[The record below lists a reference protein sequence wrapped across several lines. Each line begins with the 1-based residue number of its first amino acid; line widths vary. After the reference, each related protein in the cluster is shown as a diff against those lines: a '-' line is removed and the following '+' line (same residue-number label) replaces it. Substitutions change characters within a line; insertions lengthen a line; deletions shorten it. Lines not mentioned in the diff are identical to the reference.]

1 MKQTTILLM
10 AAALWWGSPV
20 HAQSDPV
27 IMTVNNKLVL
37 RSEFEYSY
45 NKNNNAGVIDRK
57 SVKEYVDLFI
67 NYKLKVE
74 AALDAK
80 LDTMESFRKEFA
92 TYRDQQIR
100 PSFVTPEDVEAQ
112 AKSVYAEYRQ
122 RVDGN
127 GGLVKPAHILV
138 MLRQKTTPE
147 KVAAAKARIDSI
159 YSVLQAGADF
169 ADVARRLSDDKG
181 SAQQGGELPW
191 IEHGQTLKE
200 FETQAYA
207 LEKGQ
212 MSRPFESPAGWHIIL
227 LKDKGNFFDY
237 DSQRADIVRYIEQR
251 GLREKIIDN
260 KLDSIGKAQNTTAEK
275 VLEAKRL
282 ELEANDSDLRNLI
295 KEYYDGLLLYEIS
308 NRTVWEKAAA
318 DEAGLVAYFK
328 KNKKNY
334 KWDAPRF
341 KGIAYHVKDQA
352 DVKAVKDAVKGLPF
366 DQWADKL
373 RKTFNNDSIL
383 RIRVEKG
390 IFKQGDNALVDRE
403 VFGVDT
409 IAKGLK
415 DYPIDAVY
423 GQKLKAPKEMT
434 DVKAQVLADYQDA
447 LEKEWVEGLRRKY
460 AVEIDEEVLKT
471 VNKH

>member
-1 MKQTTILLM
+1 MKSKLLIGAM
-10 AAALWWGSPV
+10 LLCGNIV
-20 HAQSDPV
+20 FAQVDDPV
-27 IMTVNNKLVL
+27 VMKINGQPVS
-37 RSEFEYSY
+37 RSEFEYSF
-45 NKNNNAGVIDRK
+45 NKNNSEGVIDKK
-57 SVKEYVDLFI
+57 SVDEYVDLFV

-74 AALDAK
+74 AAKEAH
-80 LDTMESFRKEFA
+80 LDTLKSFLNEFA
-92 TYRDQQIR
+92 GYRDQQIR
-100 PSFVTPEDVEAQ
+100 PAMITDADIEAE
-112 AKSVYAEYRQ
+112 ARRIYEETRSRI
-122 RVDGN
+122 DGN
-127 GGLVKPAHILV
+127 GGMTKPAHILV
-138 MLRQKTTPE
+138 MVKQKADE
-147 KVAAAKARIDSI
+147 AQQKAAKERIDSI
-159 YSVLQAGADF
+159 YNALQNGADF
-169 ADVARRLSDDKG
+169 AELAKKCSDDKG
-181 SAQQGGELPW
+181 TAANGGELQW
-191 IEHGQTLKE
+191 IAKGMTLKE
-200 FETQAYA
+200 FEDAAWA

-212 MSRPFESPAGWHIIL
+212 MSKPVLSPAGWHIIL

-409 IAKGLK
+409 IVKGLK

>member
-1 MKQTTILLM
+1 MKSKLLIGAM
-10 AAALWWGSPV
+10 LLCGNIV
-20 HAQSDPV
+20 FAQVDDPV
-27 IMTVNNKLVL
+27 VMKINGQPVS
-37 RSEFEYSY
+37 RSEFEYSF
-45 NKNNNAGVIDRK
+45 NKNNSEGVIDKK
-57 SVKEYVDLFI
+57 SVDEYVDLFV

-74 AALDAK
+74 AAKEAR
-80 LDTMESFRKEFA
+80 LDTLKSFLNEFA
-92 TYRDQQIR
+92 GYRDQQIR
-100 PSFVTPEDVEAQ
+100 PAMITDADIEAE
-112 AKSVYAEYRQ
+112 ARRIYEETRSRI
-122 RVDGN
+122 DGN
-127 GGLVKPAHILV
+127 GGMTKPAHILV
-138 MLRQKTTPE
+138 MVKQKADE
-147 KVAAAKARIDSI
+147 AQQKAAKERIDSI
-159 YSVLQAGADF
+159 YNALQNGADF
-169 ADVARRLSDDKG
+169 AELAKKCSDDKG
-181 SAQQGGELPW
+181 TAANGGELQW
-191 IEHGQTLKE
+191 IAKGMTLKE
-200 FETQAYA
+200 FEDAAWA

-212 MSRPFESPAGWHIIL
+212 MSKPVLSPAGWHIIL

-471 VNKH
+471 VHKH

>member
-1 MKQTTILLM
+1 MKSKLLIGAM
-10 AAALWWGSPV
+10 LLCGNIV
-20 HAQSDPV
+20 FAQVDDPV
-27 IMTVNNKLVL
+27 VMKINGQPVS
-37 RSEFEYSY
+37 RSEFEYSF
-45 NKNNNAGVIDRK
+45 NKNNSEGVIDKK
-57 SVKEYVDLFI
+57 SVDEYVDLFV

-74 AALDAK
+74 AAKEAR
-80 LDTMESFRKEFA
+80 LDTLKSFLNEFA
-92 TYRDQQIR
+92 GYRDQQIR
-100 PSFVTPEDVEAQ
+100 PAMITDADIEAE
-112 AKSVYAEYRQ
+112 ARRIYEETRSRI
-122 RVDGN
+122 DGN
-127 GGLVKPAHILV
+127 GGMTKPAHILV
-138 MLRQKTTPE
+138 MVKQKADE
-147 KVAAAKARIDSI
+147 AQQKAAKERIDSI
-159 YSVLQAGADF
+159 YNALQNGADF
-169 ADVARRLSDDKG
+169 AELAKKCSDDKG
-181 SAQQGGELPW
+181 TAANGGELQW
-191 IEHGQTLKE
+191 IAKGMTLKE
-200 FETQAYA
+200 FEDAAWA

-212 MSRPFESPAGWHIIL
+212 MSKPVLSPAGWHIIL

-447 LEKEWVEGLRRKY
+447 LEKEWV
-460 AVEIDEEVLKT
+460 
-471 VNKH
+471 

>member
-1 MKQTTILLM
+1 MKSKLLIGAM
-10 AAALWWGSPV
+10 LLCGNIV
-20 HAQSDPV
+20 FAQVDDPV
-27 IMTVNNKLVL
+27 VMKINGQPVS
-37 RSEFEYSY
+37 RSEFEYSF
-45 NKNNNAGVIDRK
+45 NKNNSEGVIDKK
-57 SVKEYVDLFI
+57 SVDEYVDLFV

-74 AALDAK
+74 AAKEAR
-80 LDTMESFRKEFA
+80 LDTLKSFLNEFA
-92 TYRDQQIR
+92 GYRDQQIR
-100 PSFVTPEDVEAQ
+100 PAMITDADIEAE
-112 AKSVYAEYRQ
+112 ARRIYEETRSRI
-122 RVDGN
+122 DGN
-127 GGLVKPAHILV
+127 GGMTKPAHILV
-138 MLRQKTTPE
+138 MVKQKADE
-147 KVAAAKARIDSI
+147 AQQKAAKERIDSI
-159 YSVLQAGADF
+159 YNALQNGADF
-169 ADVARRLSDDKG
+169 AELAKKCSDDKG
-181 SAQQGGELPW
+181 TAANGGELQW
-191 IEHGQTLKE
+191 IAKGMTLKE
-200 FETQAYA
+200 FEDAAWA

-212 MSRPFESPAGWHIIL
+212 MSKPVLSPAGWHIIL

-460 AVEIDEEVLKT
+460 AVEIDEEGLKT

>member
-1 MKQTTILLM
+1 MKSKLLIGAM
-10 AAALWWGSPV
+10 LLCGNIV
-20 HAQSDPV
+20 FAQVDDPV
-27 IMTVNNKLVL
+27 VMKINGQPVS
-37 RSEFEYSY
+37 RSEFEYSF
-45 NKNNNAGVIDRK
+45 NKNNSEGVIDKK
-57 SVKEYVDLFI
+57 SVDEYVDLFV

-74 AALDAK
+74 AAKEAR
-80 LDTMESFRKEFA
+80 LDTLKSFLNEFA
-92 TYRDQQIR
+92 GYRDQQIR
-100 PSFVTPEDVEAQ
+100 PAMITDADIEAE
-112 AKSVYAEYRQ
+112 ARRIYEETRSRI
-122 RVDGN
+122 DGN
-127 GGLVKPAHILV
+127 GGMTKPAHILV
-138 MLRQKTTPE
+138 MVKQKADE
-147 KVAAAKARIDSI
+147 AQQKAAKERIDSI
-159 YSVLQAGADF
+159 YNALQNGADF
-169 ADVARRLSDDKG
+169 AEMAKKCSDDKG
-181 SAQQGGELPW
+181 TAANGGELQW
-191 IEHGQTLKE
+191 IAKGMTLKE
-200 FETQAYA
+200 FEDAAWA

-212 MSRPFESPAGWHIIL
+212 MSKPVLSPAGWHIIL

-460 AVEIDEEVLKT
+460 AVEIYEEVLKT

>member
-1 MKQTTILLM
+1 MKSKLLIGAM
-10 AAALWWGSPV
+10 LLCGNIV
-20 HAQSDPV
+20 FAQVDDPV
-27 IMTVNNKLVL
+27 VMKINGQPVS
-37 RSEFEYSY
+37 RSEFEYSF
-45 NKNNNAGVIDRK
+45 NKNNSEGVIDKK
-57 SVKEYVDLFI
+57 SVDEYVDLFV

-74 AALDAK
+74 AAKEAR
-80 LDTMESFRKEFA
+80 LDTLKSFLNEFA
-92 TYRDQQIR
+92 GYRDQQIR
-100 PSFVTPEDVEAQ
+100 PAMITDADIEAE
-112 AKSVYAEYRQ
+112 ARRIYEETRSRI
-122 RVDGN
+122 DGN
-127 GGLVKPAHILV
+127 GGMTKPAHILV
-138 MLRQKTTPE
+138 MVKQKADE
-147 KVAAAKARIDSI
+147 AQQKAAKERIDSI
-159 YSVLQAGADF
+159 YNALQNGADF
-169 ADVARRLSDDKG
+169 AELAKKCSDDKG
-181 SAQQGGELPW
+181 TAANGGELQW
-191 IEHGQTLKE
+191 IAKGMTLKE
-200 FETQAYA
+200 FEDAAWA

-212 MSRPFESPAGWHIIL
+212 MSKPVLSPAGWHIIL

-447 LEKEWVEGLRRKY
+447 LEKEWVEGLRRK
-460 AVEIDEEVLKT
+460 
-471 VNKH
+471 

>member
-1 MKQTTILLM
+1 MKSKLLIGAM
-10 AAALWWGSPV
+10 LLCGNIV
-20 HAQSDPV
+20 FAQVDDPV
-27 IMTVNNKLVL
+27 IMKIDGQPVS
-37 RSEFEYSY
+37 RSEFEYSF
-45 NKNNNAGVIDRK
+45 NKNNSEGVIDKK
-57 SVKEYVDLFI
+57 SVDEYVDLFV

-74 AALDAK
+74 AAKEAR
-80 LDTMESFRKEFA
+80 LDTLKSFLNEFA
-92 TYRDQQIR
+92 GYRDQQIR
-100 PSFVTPEDVEAQ
+100 PAMITDADIEAE
-112 AKSVYAEYRQ
+112 ARRIYEETRSRI
-122 RVDGN
+122 DGN
-127 GGLVKPAHILV
+127 GGMTKPAHILV
-138 MLRQKTTPE
+138 MVKQKADE
-147 KVAAAKARIDSI
+147 AQQKAAKERIDSI
-159 YSVLQAGADF
+159 YNALQNGADF
-169 ADVARRLSDDKG
+169 ADLAKKCSDDKG
-181 SAQQGGELPW
+181 TAANGGELQW
-191 IEHGQTLKE
+191 IAKGMTLKE
-200 FETQAYA
+200 FEDAAWA

-212 MSRPFESPAGWHIIL
+212 MSKPVLSPAGWHIIL

>member
-1 MKQTTILLM
+1 MKSKLLIGAM
-10 AAALWWGSPV
+10 LLCGNIV
-20 HAQSDPV
+20 FAQVDDPV
-27 IMTVNNKLVL
+27 VMKINGQPVS
-37 RSEFEYSY
+37 RSEFEYSF
-45 NKNNNAGVIDRK
+45 NKNNSEGVIDKK
-57 SVKEYVDLFI
+57 SVDEYVDLFV

-74 AALDAK
+74 AAKEAR
-80 LDTMESFRKEFA
+80 LDTLKSFLNEFA
-92 TYRDQQIR
+92 GYRDQQIR
-100 PSFVTPEDVEAQ
+100 PAMITDADIEAEVRRIYEETR
-112 AKSVYAEYRQ
+112 SRI
-122 RVDGN
+122 DGN
-127 GGLVKPAHILV
+127 GGMTKPAHILV
-138 MLRQKTTPE
+138 MVKQKADE
-147 KVAAAKARIDSI
+147 AQQKAAKERIDSI
-159 YSVLQAGADF
+159 YNALQNGADF
-169 ADVARRLSDDKG
+169 AELAKKCSDDKG
-181 SAQQGGELPW
+181 TAANGGELQW
-191 IEHGQTLKE
+191 IAKGMTLKE
-200 FETQAYA
+200 FEDAAWA

-212 MSRPFESPAGWHIIL
+212 MSKPVLSPAGWHIIL

>member
-1 MKQTTILLM
+1 MKSKLLIGAM
-10 AAALWWGSPV
+10 LLCGNIV
-20 HAQSDPV
+20 FAQVDDPV
-27 IMTVNNKLVL
+27 VMKINGQPVS
-37 RSEFEYSY
+37 RSEFEYSF
-45 NKNNNAGVIDRK
+45 NKNNSEGVIDKK
-57 SVKEYVDLFI
+57 SVDEYVDLFV

-74 AALDAK
+74 AAKEAR
-80 LDTMESFRKEFA
+80 LDTLKSFLNEFA
-92 TYRDQQIR
+92 GYRDQQIR
-100 PSFVTPEDVEAQ
+100 PAMITDADIEAE
-112 AKSVYAEYRQ
+112 ARRIYEETRSRI
-122 RVDGN
+122 DGN
-127 GGLVKPAHILV
+127 GGMTKPAHILV
-138 MLRQKTTPE
+138 MVKQKADE
-147 KVAAAKARIDSI
+147 AQQKAAKERIDSI
-159 YSVLQAGADF
+159 YNALQNGADF
-169 ADVARRLSDDKG
+169 AELAKKCSDDKG
-181 SAQQGGELPW
+181 TAANGGELQW
-191 IEHGQTLKE
+191 IAKGMTLKE
-200 FETQAYA
+200 FEDAAWA

-212 MSRPFESPAGWHIIL
+212 MSKPVLSPAGWHIIL

-328 KNKKNY
+328 NNQKNY

>member
-1 MKQTTILLM
+1 MKSKLLIGAM
-10 AAALWWGSPV
+10 LLCGNIV
-20 HAQSDPV
+20 FAQVDDPV
-27 IMTVNNKLVL
+27 VMKINGQPVS
-37 RSEFEYSY
+37 RSEFEYSF
-45 NKNNNAGVIDRK
+45 NKNNSEGVIDKK
-57 SVKEYVDLFI
+57 SVDEYVDLFV
-67 NYKLKVE
+67 NYKLKLE
-74 AALDAK
+74 AAKEAR
-80 LDTMESFRKEFA
+80 LDTLKSFLNEFA
-92 TYRDQQIR
+92 GYRDQQIR
-100 PSFVTPEDVEAQ
+100 PAMITDADIEAE
-112 AKSVYAEYRQ
+112 ARRIYEETRSRI
-122 RVDGN
+122 DGN
-127 GGLVKPAHILV
+127 GGMTKPAHILV
-138 MLRQKTTPE
+138 MVKQKADE
-147 KVAAAKARIDSI
+147 AQQKAAKERIDSI
-159 YSVLQAGADF
+159 YNALQNGADF
-169 ADVARRLSDDKG
+169 AELAKKCSDDKG
-181 SAQQGGELPW
+181 TAANGGELQW
-191 IEHGQTLKE
+191 IAKGMTLKE
-200 FETQAYA
+200 FEDAAWA

-212 MSRPFESPAGWHIIL
+212 MSKPVLSPAGWHIIL

-318 DEAGLVAYFK
+318 DQAGLVAYFK

>member
-1 MKQTTILLM
+1 MKSKLLIGAM
-10 AAALWWGSPV
+10 LLCGNIV
-20 HAQSDPV
+20 FAQVDDPV
-27 IMTVNNKLVL
+27 IMKINGQPVS
-37 RSEFEYSY
+37 RSEFEYSF
-45 NKNNNAGVIDRK
+45 NKNNSEGVIDKK
-57 SVKEYVDLFI
+57 SVDEYVDLFV

-74 AALDAK
+74 AAKEAR
-80 LDTMESFRKEFA
+80 LDTLKSFLNEFA
-92 TYRDQQIR
+92 GYRDQQIR
-100 PSFVTPEDVEAQ
+100 PAMITDADIEAE
-112 AKSVYAEYRQ
+112 ARRIYEETRSRI
-122 RVDGN
+122 DGN
-127 GGLVKPAHILV
+127 GGMTKPAHILV
-138 MLRQKTTPE
+138 MVKQKADE
-147 KVAAAKARIDSI
+147 AQQKAAKERIDSI
-159 YSVLQAGADF
+159 YNALQNGADF
-169 ADVARRLSDDKG
+169 AELAKKCSDDKG
-181 SAQQGGELPW
+181 TAANGGELQW
-191 IEHGQTLKE
+191 IAKGMTLKE
-200 FETQAYA
+200 FEDAAWA

-212 MSRPFESPAGWHIIL
+212 MSKPVLSPAGWHIIL

-460 AVEIDEEVLKT
+460 AVEIDKEVLKT

>member
-1 MKQTTILLM
+1 MKSKLLIGAM
-10 AAALWWGSPV
+10 LLCGNIV
-20 HAQSDPV
+20 FAQVDDPV
-27 IMTVNNKLVL
+27 VMKINGQPVS
-37 RSEFEYSY
+37 RSEFEYSF
-45 NKNNNAGVIDRK
+45 NKNNSEGVIDKK
-57 SVKEYVDLFI
+57 SVDEYVDLFV

-74 AALDAK
+74 AAKEAR
-80 LDTMESFRKEFA
+80 LDTLKSFLNEFA
-92 TYRDQQIR
+92 GYRDQQIR
-100 PSFVTPEDVEAQ
+100 PAMITDADIEAE
-112 AKSVYAEYRQ
+112 ARRIYEETRSRI
-122 RVDGN
+122 DGN
-127 GGLVKPAHILV
+127 GGMTKPAHILV
-138 MLRQKTTPE
+138 MVKQKADE
-147 KVAAAKARIDSI
+147 AQQKAAKERIDSI
-159 YSVLQAGADF
+159 YNALQNGADF
-169 ADVARRLSDDKG
+169 AELAKKCSDDKG
-181 SAQQGGELPW
+181 TAANGGELQW
-191 IEHGQTLKE
+191 IAKGMTLKE
-200 FETQAYA
+200 FEDAAWA

-212 MSRPFESPAGWHIIL
+212 MSKPVLSPAGWHIIL

-460 AVEIDEEVLKT
+460 AVEIYEEVLKT

>member
-1 MKQTTILLM
+1 MLLC
-10 AAALWWGSPV
+10 GNIV
-20 HAQSDPV
+20 FAQVDDPV
-27 IMTVNNKLVL
+27 VMKINGQPVS
-37 RSEFEYSY
+37 RSEFEYSF
-45 NKNNNAGVIDRK
+45 NKNNSEGVIDKK
-57 SVKEYVDLFI
+57 SVDEYVDLFV

-74 AALDAK
+74 AAKEAR
-80 LDTMESFRKEFA
+80 LDTLKSFLNEFA
-92 TYRDQQIR
+92 GYRDQQIR
-100 PSFVTPEDVEAQ
+100 PAMITDADIAAEARRIYEETR
-112 AKSVYAEYRQ
+112 SRI
-122 RVDGN
+122 DGN
-127 GGLVKPAHILV
+127 GGMTKPAHILV
-138 MLRQKTTPE
+138 MVKQKADE
-147 KVAAAKARIDSI
+147 AQQKAAKERIDSI
-159 YSVLQAGADF
+159 YNALQNGADF
-169 ADVARRLSDDKG
+169 AELAKKCSDDKG
-181 SAQQGGELPW
+181 TAANGGELQW
-191 IEHGQTLKE
+191 IAKGMTLKE
-200 FETQAYA
+200 FEDAAWA

-212 MSRPFESPAGWHIIL
+212 MSKPVLSPAGWHIIL